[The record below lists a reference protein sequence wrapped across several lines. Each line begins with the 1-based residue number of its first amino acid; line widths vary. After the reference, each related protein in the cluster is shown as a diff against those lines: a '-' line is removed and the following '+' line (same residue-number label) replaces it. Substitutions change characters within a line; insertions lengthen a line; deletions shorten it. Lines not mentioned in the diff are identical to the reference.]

1 MESIYV
7 RHKLHK
13 LEEILTKLYA
23 FIYIRGFKVWTTY
36 RTQVAL
42 TILSWVLPVFTYYF
56 TGTALGD
63 RLVTSIGMTGI
74 SYTAFMSVGIAFQG
88 YMSSI
93 VTTLS
98 SRFRNEQLYGTIE
111 YYVISK
117 SGILGFLVYSGLWG
131 IIMNSISAIIILAVS
146 SALGVRYHADILAV
160 IVLVIMLVISTYS
173 LGMLAAAFTLIIKQ
187 GNPISFFFN
196 TFTNLLG
203 GTVFPIQVLPYAIRL
218 ISFALPLTWALEGL
232 REALLLGAPIT
243 HLLYYIEIL
252 AIQDVVLF
260 PLGLGVYTYAFK
272 RARKMGTLSE
282 Y

>member
-1 MESIYV
+1 M

>member
-1 MESIYV
+1 M

-98 SRFRNEQLYGTIE
+98 SRFRNEQLYCTIE

>member
-1 MESIYV
+1 M
-7 RHKLHK
+7 RHK
-13 LEEILTKLYA
+13 LEEVLTKLYA